1 MLFGLIP
8 KEEQFFDLLTNA
20 AINAAKATREF
31 RGLIEN
37 WDPKSPRFEA
47 VREIESEG
55 DLITHEVIDKL
66 NRTFITP
73 IDREDIH
80 RLAGE
85 IDDVCDILQALTDR
99 MQLYELDVMPDI
111 LRKMAILLEESARH
125 MEAAIKEIPHF
136 RKNSR
141 VADHCIDIKRVEN
154 EADELLKH
162 ALADMFRSH
171 KNDPLYIIKWKEIY
185 ETIEFAHDKVAH
197 IANTVEGIL
206 VKNA

>member
-1 MLFGLIP
+1 MFSRLIP
-8 KEEQFFDLLTNA
+8 REEQFFDLLVNGAVNA
-20 AINAAKATREF
+20 VKATTEF
-31 RGLIEN
+31 KLLVEQ
-37 WDPKSPRFEA
+37 WDVNSPRFKTI
-47 VREIESEG
+47 RQIETEG

-85 IDDVCDILQALTDR
+85 IDDVCDIIQALSDR
-99 MQLYELDVMPDI
+99 MQLYELESTMPETFI
-111 LRKMAILLEESARH
+111 KMAVLLDDSCRNMESAL
-125 MEAAIKEIPHF
+125 KEIHKL
-136 RKNSR
+136 RTNSR
-141 VADHCIDIKRVEN
+141 VSDHCIEIKRIEN

-162 ALADMFRSH
+162 ALASIFKAQKDA
-171 KNDPLYIIKWKEIY
+171 LWVIKWKEIY
-185 ETIEFAHDKVAH
+185 ETIEFAHDKLSH

>member
-1 MLFGLIP
+1 MFSRLIP
-8 KEEQFFDLLTNA
+8 KEEKFFELLGTAAANA
-20 AINAAKATREF
+20 LKSTTEF
-31 RGLIEN
+31 KLLIQEWN
-37 WDPKSPRFEA
+37 QQSPRFKA
-47 VREIESEG
+47 IRKIEDEG
-55 DLITHEVIDKL
+55 DLITHEVIDML

-85 IDDVCDILQALTDR
+85 IDDVCDILQALADR
-99 MQLYELDVMPDI
+99 MELYDLDVMPGT
-111 LRKMAILLEESARH
+111 LTKMAVLLEESAEH
-125 MEAAIKEIPHF
+125 MANAITEFPHF

-141 VADHCIDIKRVEN
+141 VNDHCIEIKRIEN

-162 ALADMFRSH
+162 ALAELFRH
-171 KNDPLYIIKWKEIY
+171 KDPIHVIKWKEIY
-185 ETIEFAHDKVAH
+185 ETIEFAHDKMSH

>member
-1 MLFGLIP
+1 MFFGLIP
-8 KEEQFFDLLTNA
+8 KEEQFFDLLQNAATNA
-20 AINAAKATREF
+20 VKATHEF
-31 RGLIEN
+31 RLLVEQWN
-37 WDPKSPRFEA
+37 QSSPHFKG
-47 VREIESEG
+47 VRDIESEG

-85 IDDVCDILQALTDR
+85 IDDVCDILQALSDR
-99 MQLYELDVMPDI
+99 MELYELESTTET
-111 LRKMAILLEESARH
+111 LRRMAVLLEESGSH
-125 MEAAIKEIPHF
+125 MEAAIKQIRNF
-136 RKNSR
+136 RKTSR
-141 VADHCIDIKRVEN
+141 ASDHCIEIKRVEN

-162 ALADMFRSH
+162 ALAEMFRVH
-171 KNDPLYIIKWKEIY
+171 KADPLYVIKWKEIY
-185 ETIEFAHDKVAH
+185 ETIEFAHDKMAH

>member
-1 MLFGLIP
+1 MFGRLIP
-8 KEEQFFDLLTNA
+8 KEEKFFQLLDNA
-20 AINAAKATREF
+20 AVNAAKSAGEF
-31 RGLIEN
+31 KDLVHEWN
-37 WDPKSPRFEA
+37 PTSPRFKAIRQLEN
-47 VREIESEG
+47 EG

-85 IDDVCDILQALTDR
+85 IDDICDILQALSDR
-99 MQLYELDVMPDI
+99 MELYDLDAMPDT
-111 LRKMAILLEESARH
+111 LKKMAVLLEEST
-125 MEAAIKEIPHF
+125 EIMATSIREFPHF

-141 VADHCIDIKRVEN
+141 VHDHCIEIKRIEN

-162 ALADMFRSH
+162 ALADMFRKG
-171 KNDPLYIIKWKEIY
+171 KNDPVHVIKWKEIY

>member
-1 MLFGLIP
+1 MFSRLIP
-8 KEEQFFDLLTNA
+8 REEQFFQLLDNA
-20 AINAAKATREF
+20 AVNAAKATTEF
-31 RGLIEN
+31 KNLIHDWN
-37 WDPKSPRFEA
+37 PTSPRFKAIRQLET
-47 VREIESEG
+47 EG
-55 DLITHEVIDKL
+55 DMITHEVIDKL

-99 MQLYELDVMPDI
+99 MELYDLDAMPET
-111 LRKMAILLEESARH
+111 LMKMATLLEESGQN
-125 MEAAIKEIPHF
+125 MAASIREFPHF

-141 VADHCIDIKRVEN
+141 VADHCIEIKRIEN

-162 ALADMFRSH
+162 ALADMFRT
-171 KNDPLYIIKWKEIY
+171 KRDPVHVIKWKEIY
-185 ETIEFAHDKVAH
+185 ETIEFAHDKMSH

>member
-1 MLFGLIP
+1 MFGRLIP
-8 KEEQFFDLLTNA
+8 REEQFFQLLDNA
-20 AINAAKATREF
+20 AINATKATTEF
-31 RGLIEN
+31 KLLVHEWNRT
-37 WDPKSPRFEA
+37 SPRFKSIRQFET
-47 VREIESEG
+47 EG

-80 RLAGE
+80 ALAGE

-99 MQLYELDVMPDI
+99 MELYDLDVMPE
-111 LRKMAILLEESARH
+111 LAKKMATLLEESAQN
-125 MEAAIKEIPHF
+125 MATAIREFPHF

-141 VADHCIDIKRVEN
+141 VTDHCIEIKRIEN
-154 EADELLKH
+154 EADELLKN
-162 ALADMFRSH
+162 ALVELFRSA
-171 KNDPLYIIKWKEIY
+171 KDPIHVIKWKEIY
-185 ETIEFAHDKVAH
+185 ETIEFAHDKMSH